1 MQVDLSAATFWNG
14 TFWPGDGQESST
26 ARRFPA
32 LAQARALPRRTFR
45 RFRGV
50 AVSRVAQ
57 AARFAARRLNAN
69 KKRSAIRYARYL
81 LPRSPSL
88 ALEPG

>member
-14 TFWPGDGQESST
+14 AFWPGDGQESS
-26 ARRFPA
+26 ASICFPA
-32 LAQARALPRRTFR
+32 FAQARALPRRTFR
-45 RFRGV
+45 RLRGV
-50 AVSRVAQ
+50 AVSHAAS
-57 AARFAARRLNAN
+57 AARFAARRLLAN

-81 LPRSPSL
+81 LPRPSSL